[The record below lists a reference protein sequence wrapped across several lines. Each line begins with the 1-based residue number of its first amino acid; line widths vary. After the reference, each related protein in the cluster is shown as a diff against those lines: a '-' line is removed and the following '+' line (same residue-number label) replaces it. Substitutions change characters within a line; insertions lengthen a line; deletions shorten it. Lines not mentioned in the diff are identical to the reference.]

1 MIKHIRHRETGEL
14 LFSYDSEDPEKFEFQ
29 GKDLRHADF
38 NRETLCNAN
47 FSGAYLSNANFE
59 RALLLDANFHE
70 AYLTNAVFDR
80 ALLQR
85 ANFYKASLRDASLR
99 KAILTDTTFHSAFM
113 EGANVRGA
121 RAWDTV
127 GDGTVIQTIQTDP
140 YTINITEDA
149 IQIGCERHTHAEW
162 MEFSDDYI
170 DAMDQGALPW
180 WEIWKPILKTILAT
194 RNNT

>member
-1 MIKHIRHRETGEL
+1 MIKHIRHRETEEL
-14 LFSYDSEDPEKFEFQ
+14 LLSYDPEDPEKFEFQ
-29 GKDLRHADF
+29 GKDLQYADF
-38 NRETLCNAN
+38 SKRELCNAN
-47 FSGAYLSNANFE
+47 FSGANLHYANFE
-59 RALLLDANFHE
+59 GALLLDADFRE
-70 AYLTNAVFDR
+70 ADLSNAVFDR
-80 ALLQR
+80 AVLQR
-85 ANFYKASLRDASLR
+85 ANFYKAGLRDASLR
-99 KAILTDTTFHSAFM
+99 KTHLTDTNFHNAFM
-113 EGANVRGA
+113 EGANVHGA

-180 WEIWKPILKTILAT
+180 WETWKPILKTILAT
-194 RNNT
+194 RNMR